1 MSSVILVAFQVVRVK
16 TSEVSRMIFKDR
28 TIEVLANGYGL
39 TLEQV
44 LISDHGNAFKVY
56 KGAALTFTG
65 TEEAIKEFLLKYE
78 KDRPEPYAGSMY
90 EYKE

>member
-1 MSSVILVAFQVVRVK
+1 
-16 TSEVSRMIFKDR
+16 MIFKDR

-44 LISDHGNAFKVY
+44 LIPDHGNAFKVY
-56 KGAALTFTG
+56 KGAALIFTG